1 MRRFFHGRSLRFQ
14 LTVLFLVMVLIPLC
28 IMFFASRWSIQN
40 RLVRQTE
47 ETYATA
53 LTQAG
58 SYISDKAVLAKNLVN
73 MLFTDSHV
81 QQEFNFFLGSDANEE
96 TAWLG
101 DISSGRVTYKGSLLG
116 SLSRIYL
123 YQEGATL
130 DFRSDRLYA
139 SLDEAGR
146 SRLETWLKDSGNS
159 FYFLTRAGE
168 RDGFRP
174 RYIYLLAKVPSA
186 LRLGRNIGLMQAEIP
201 ADNFQQVLDSV
212 PDSEHSTLY
221 LMDGEGESFLSA
233 GEARF
238 APEELTGFMEAL
250 AAGNASGKGM
260 VRIRVGGVSYLAG
273 MEEIAGTDWRILLA
287 VPTADITGVTRGAD
301 QIMLLTLLIL
311 CALIV
316 PLIALIAHNI
326 LRPMHRLQEGVEAV
340 SRGDYSKAVPRSGQ
354 PELDR
359 VTDSFNAMRE
369 KIQVMMAEQ
378 YRMGQDLKSKELQV
392 LQEQINPHF
401 LYNTIDLLHWEARK
415 AGNREMEDLIHALSQ
430 FYKLSLGHGEEIV
443 TLRHELDHVEAYL
456 YVQNLRF
463 MNRIQLKVDVPKE
476 LEQVRI
482 VKMVLQPLAENSI
495 QHGIREKPE
504 ETGTIEIR
512 AEREG
517 DHVAVTLSDD
527 GVGMDEETI
536 SRIMSSEHPGY
547 GVYNVN
553 DRLVLHYGS
562 GAGLQFRSV
571 PGRGTSVTFRIPLE

>member
-1 MRRFFHGRSLRFQ
+1 MRRIFGGSSLRFQ
-14 LTVLFLVMVLIPLC
+14 LTSLFLVMILIPLC
-28 IMFFASRWSIQN
+28 IMFFFSRWSIQS

-47 ETYATA
+47 ETYATTLA
-53 LTQAG
+53 QAS
-58 SYISDKAVLAKNLVN
+58 SYISDKAMLAKNLVS

-81 QQEFNFFLGSDANEE
+81 QQGFNFFLGSDANEE

-123 YQEGATL
+123 YQEGAAL
-130 DFRSDRLYA
+130 DFRSDRMYA

-146 SRLETWLKDSGNS
+146 QSLEKWLNGSGDN
-159 FYFLTRAGE
+159 FFFLTRTRE
-168 RDGFRP
+168 LDGFRP

-186 LRLGRNIGLMQAEIP
+186 IRLGRTIGLMQAEIP
-201 ADNFQQVLDSV
+201 AGNFQQVLDSM
-212 PDSEHSTLY
+212 PDSGHSALY
-221 LMDGEGESFLSA
+221 LVDAEGESFLSA

-238 APEELTGFMEAL
+238 GPEELKGFTEVMAEA
-250 AAGNASGKGM
+250 NASGKGLS
-260 VRIRVGGVSYLAG
+260 RIRFGGISYLAG
-273 MEEIAGTDWRILLA
+273 EEKIKGTDWRILLA
-287 VPTADITGVTRGAD
+287 VPTADITDVTRGSD
-301 QIMLLTLLIL
+301 RIMILTMVIL
-311 CALIV
+311 CILII
-316 PLIALIAHNI
+316 PAIALIAHNI
-326 LRPMHRLQEGVEAV
+326 LRPVHRLQEGVEAV
-340 SRGDYSKAVPRSGQ
+340 SRGDYSVSVPRSGQ

-401 LYNTIDLLHWEARK
+401 LYNSIDLLHWEARK
-415 AGNREMEDLIHALSQ
+415 VGNREMEDLIHALSQ

-443 TLRHELDHVEAYL
+443 TLRHELEHVKAYL
-456 YVQNLRF
+456 YVQNIRF
-463 MNRIQLKVDVPKE
+463 MNRIQLKVEVPEE

-512 AEREG
+512 AVREG
-517 DHVAVTLSDD
+517 DHVAVTLRDD
-527 GVGMDEETI
+527 GVGMDEETVA
-536 SRIMSSEHPGY
+536 RIMSDEHPGY

-571 PGRGTSVTFRIPLE
+571 PGRGTSVTFRIPWE

>member
-14 LTVLFLVMVLIPLC
+14 LTALFLVMVLIPLC

-58 SYISDKAVLAKNLVN
+58 SYISDKAVLAKNLVS

-123 YQEGATL
+123 YHEGATL

-212 PDSEHSTLY
+212 PDSGHSTLY

-238 APEELTGFMEAL
+238 APEE
-250 AAGNASGKGM
+250 
-260 VRIRVGGVSYLAG
+260 
-273 MEEIAGTDWRILLA
+273 
-287 VPTADITGVTRGAD
+287 
-301 QIMLLTLLIL
+301 
-311 CALIV
+311 
-316 PLIALIAHNI
+316 
-326 LRPMHRLQEGVEAV
+326 
-340 SRGDYSKAVPRSGQ
+340 
-354 PELDR
+354 
-359 VTDSFNAMRE
+359 
-369 KIQVMMAEQ
+369 
-378 YRMGQDLKSKELQV
+378 
-392 LQEQINPHF
+392 
-401 LYNTIDLLHWEARK
+401 
-415 AGNREMEDLIHALSQ
+415 
-430 FYKLSLGHGEEIV
+430 
-443 TLRHELDHVEAYL
+443 
-456 YVQNLRF
+456 
-463 MNRIQLKVDVPKE
+463 
-476 LEQVRI
+476 
-482 VKMVLQPLAENSI
+482 
-495 QHGIREKPE
+495 
-504 ETGTIEIR
+504 
-512 AEREG
+512 
-517 DHVAVTLSDD
+517 
-527 GVGMDEETI
+527 
-536 SRIMSSEHPGY
+536 
-547 GVYNVN
+547 
-553 DRLVLHYGS
+553 
-562 GAGLQFRSV
+562 
-571 PGRGTSVTFRIPLE
+571 

>member
-1 MRRFFHGRSLRFQ
+1 MRHFIQGRSLRFQ
-14 LTVLFLVMVLIPLC
+14 LTALFLAMILIPLG
-28 IMFFASRWSIQN
+28 IMFFANRWSIQT

-58 SYISDKAVLAKNLVN
+58 SYISDKAVLAKNLVS

-81 QQEFNFFLGSDANEE
+81 QQGFNFFLGSDANED

-139 SLDEAGR
+139 SLEEAERR
-146 SRLETWLKDSGNS
+146 SLEDWLADSGEN
-159 FYFLTRAGE
+159 FYFLTRTRE
-168 RDGFRP
+168 QDGFRP

-186 LRLGRNIGLMQAEIP
+186 LRLGKTIGLMQAEIP

-212 PDSEHSTLY
+212 PDSGHSALY
-221 LMDGEGESFLSA
+221 LVDGEGVSFLFA
-233 GEARF
+233 GEAGF
-238 APEELTGFMEAL
+238 GQEELAGFLKTLKKE
-250 AAGNASGKGM
+250 NASGEGL
-260 VRIRVGGVSYLAG
+260 IRLRFGGTSYLAG
-273 MEEIAGTDWRILLA
+273 VEKIRGTEWRILLA
-287 VPTADITGVTRGAD
+287 VPTEDITGITRGAD
-301 QIMLLTLLIL
+301 RIMILTLLIL
-311 CALIV
+311 CVLII
-316 PLIALIAHNI
+316 PAIALVAHNI
-326 LRPMHRLQEGVEAV
+326 LRPVHRLQEGVEAV
-340 SRGDYSKAVPRSGQ
+340 SRGDYGISVPRSGQ

-359 VTDSFNAMRE
+359 VVDSFNAMRE

-401 LYNTIDLLHWEARK
+401 LYNSIDLLHWEARK

-456 YVQNLRF
+456 YVQNIRF

-512 AEREG
+512 AVREG

-527 GVGMDEETI
+527 GVGMDGETI

-571 PGRGTSVTFRIPLE
+571 PGQGTSVTFRIPCE

>member
-14 LTVLFLVMVLIPLC
+14 LTALFLVMVLIPLC

-58 SYISDKAVLAKNLVN
+58 SYISDKAVLAKNLVS

-81 QQEFNFFLGSDANEE
+81 QKGFNFFLGSDANEE

-123 YQEGATL
+123 YQTGATL

-146 SRLETWLKDSGNS
+146 SRLEAWLTDSGDS
-159 FYFLTRAGE
+159 FLFLTRTGE

-174 RYIYLLAKVPSA
+174 QYIYLLAKVPSA
-186 LRLGRNIGLMQAEIP
+186 LRLGKTIGLMQAEIP

-212 PDSEHSTLY
+212 PDSGHSAVY
-221 LMDGEGESFLSA
+221 LTDAAGESFLSA

-238 APEELTGFMEAL
+238 DLEELTGFMEAL
-250 AAGNASGKGM
+250 AAGNASGKGLA
-260 VRIRVGGVSYLAG
+260 RIRFGRTSYLAG
-273 MEEIAGTDWRILLA
+273 AEEIAGTDWRILLA
-287 VPTADITGVTRGAD
+287 VPTADITEVTRGAD
-301 QIMLLTLLIL
+301 QIMLLTMLIL

-340 SRGDYSKAVPRSGQ
+340 SRGDYGVSVPRSGQ

-504 ETGTIEIR
+504 ETGTIRIR

-536 SRIMSSEHPGY
+536 SRIMSSEHLGY

-562 GAGLQFRSV
+562 CAGLQFRSV
-571 PGRGTSVTFRIPLE
+571 PSRGTSVTFRIPLE